1 MATDKANKKNKNAKS
16 GSAGTPEAA
25 AAASGLPEQ
34 AADAAATPVETPVET
49 AGAEA
54 DATEATVDAAD
65 AGTAEEAVEVLD
77 EIIADV
83 AAEAEEVI
91 ELSDEDAAILDAA
104 ATDLVAEMRSDML
117 RAQAELVNF
126 RTRVE
131 RDRVANREAVIAEVI
146 RSMLPALDD
155 LSRAE
160 KHGDLAGSPLE
171 IVATKIRGS
180 FERYGLRSVG
190 VNGELFDPHFH
201 EAVVQLPTP
210 GATDQT
216 VADVIE
222 PGYALGERLIRAA
235 KVAVSVP
242 E

>member
-1 MATDKANKKNKNAKS
+1 MSPDKKKRDDNEKPEASKAS
-16 GSAGTPEAA
+16 GSPESSEEETVAPAA
-25 AAASGLPEQ
+25 EEELVAE
-34 AADAAATPVETPVET
+34 DVTVETET
-49 AGAEA
+49 
-54 DATEATVDAAD
+54 
-65 AGTAEEAVEVLD
+65 
-77 EIIADV
+77 
-83 AAEAEEVI
+83 
-91 ELSDEDAAILDAA
+91 LSEEDAALLDLAA
-104 ATDLVAEMRSDML
+104 VDLVSEMRSDML

-131 RDRVANREAVIAEVI
+131 RDRVANRESVIAEVI
-146 RSMLPALDD
+146 RSLLPALDD
-155 LSRAE
+155 LTRAE
-160 KHGDLAGSPLE
+160 KHGDLVGSPLE
-171 IVATKIRGS
+171 LVAAKLHAA

-190 VNGELFDPHFH
+190 EKDEVFDPHFH

-210 GATDQT
+210 GATAQT